1 MSSRSENNQRLD
13 LYQELNDIVS
23 AMKNL
28 AQVELHRIARAESG
42 QLAAY
47 QICQGALQAVTGTGA
62 ANLGA
67 GTEVCILLGSERGF
81 CGGFNEQL
89 MRELPP
95 PQAGRSMVLSGA
107 RLASKLA
114 APRADITPLA
124 APATSDEVLP
134 CARRLLH
141 FLQAQQ
147 PRRICLLQH
156 QGHGVEM
163 LTLWPLPVVP
173 ATCAARTYM
182 PTAQL
187 HNELQAHYL
196 LHALTH
202 ALFSALKTENR
213 LRLQQMDA
221 ARDHLQ
227 QLSQQLLLRM
237 NVLRQQE
244 IVDEIEVILAG
255 QDLAE
260 PEPAPTF

>member
-1 MSSRSENNQRLD
+1 MSSRSENNQRLG

-28 AQVELHRIARAESG
+28 AQVELHRITRAESG

-47 QICQGALQAVTGTGA
+47 QTCRGALQAINQADNGTP
-62 ANLGA
+62 LA
-67 GTEVCILLGSERGF
+67 GTEVCIVLGSERGF

-89 MRELPP
+89 MRELPAP
-95 PQAGRSMVLSGA
+95 LSGRSIVLSGA
-107 RLASKLA
+107 RLTSKLSA
-114 APRADITPLA
+114 SRGDITSLA

-141 FLQAQQ
+141 LLQAQQ
-147 PRRICLLQH
+147 PDRIRLLQH
-156 QGHGVEM
+156 LGHGVDT
-163 LTLWPLPVVP
+163 LTLWPLPLVP
-173 ATCAARTYM
+173 STFAPRTYM
-182 PTAQL
+182 PPAQL
-187 HNELQAHYL
+187 NAELQSHYL
-196 LHALTH
+196 LHALAH
-202 ALFSALKTENR
+202 ALFVALKTENR

-227 QLSQQLLLRM
+227 QLSQQLLLHM

-255 QDLAE
+255 QELAE
-260 PEPAPTF
+260 G

>member
-1 MSSRSENNQRLD
+1 MSSRSENNQRLG

-28 AQVELHRIARAESG
+28 AQVELHRITRAEPG

-47 QICQGALQAVTGTGA
+47 QTCRGALQAISGA
-62 ANLGA
+62 TNNPPLV
-67 GTEVCILLGSERGF
+67 GTEVCIVLGSERGF

-89 MRELPP
+89 MRELPAP
-95 PQAGRSMVLSGA
+95 LAGRSIVLSGA
-107 RLASKLA
+107 RLSSKLA
-114 APRADITPLA
+114 APRADITA
-124 APATSDEVLP
+124 MVAPATSDEVLP

-147 PRRICLLQH
+147 PDRIRLLQY
-156 QGHGVEM
+156 QGHGVEI
-163 LTLWPLPVVP
+163 LTLWPLPLVP
-173 ATCAARTYM
+173 STVSPRTYM
-182 PTAQL
+182 PLAQL
-187 HNELQAHYL
+187 NAELQSHYL
-196 LHALTH
+196 LHALAH
-202 ALFSALKTENR
+202 ALFNALKTENR

-260 PEPAPTF
+260 G